1 MNFRVTLVKAFIISF
16 SILASSCSTAQDS
29 FGMYKSQNSE
39 NLSKENISPK
49 NELLQN
55 FNSTVRIDNPHSNS
69 LVNFANITSPKSNH
83 TSKKKR
89 SFKRSGDNSSLV
101 ESECIPYTYVDTEV
115 IKISNAIRITLLGS
129 SNVSALRDNINH
141 LKELSNIVVNQKI
154 WIKTQNEIVRS
165 FKDLPKEF
173 KHLYNLGLIG
183 EIEVRYL
190 IVDLCIGCED
200 ELIAKS
206 ALACKKNLE
215 MVKKN
220 IDDKKQKEKEDK
232 EKHELLFKKQE
243 AKIESIIEIKLKT
256 ISELTKSEP
265 IIPLNQD
272 KVNEEKKVNAELIK
286 SQEEAI
292 KSQQHLENLKK
303 EVTAATVVLNDLKK
317 QHDSEQKK
325 FAGIQKDYKNLEKQL
340 KSKEEISKNL
350 AKEIDGLESNILK
363 CRTEFERKNNEIKKL
378 KEQVENKKP
387 ILTLKECQ
395 EYEVCIKKLEEE
407 NLELQEKI
415 KFKER
420 ELENYEQKQLELKND
435 IEIKNHEINT
445 YRNQINGLDKI
456 LKEQNDEINK
466 QSIHIKKLKDNW
478 PHAAWEWF
486 KKLFR

>member
-69 LVNFANITSPKSNH
+69 LVNFVNITSPKSNH

-101 ESECIPYTYVDTEV
+101 ESECIPYTYVDPEV
-115 IKISNAIRITLLGS
+115 IKISDAIRITLLGS
-129 SNVSALRDNINH
+129 SDVSALRDNINH

-220 IDDKKQKEKEDK
+220 LDDKKQKEKEDR
-232 EKHELLFKKQE
+232 EKHELLFRDIAHIKQ
-243 AKIESIIEIKLKT
+243 KT
-256 ISELTKSEP
+256 ISELPRSEP

-272 KVNEEKKVNAELIK
+272 KVNEEEKVNAELIK
-286 SQEEAI
+286 SKEEAI
-292 KSQQHLENLKK
+292 KSQQHLDNLKK
-303 EVTAATVVLNDLKK
+303 EAENANM
-317 QHDSEQKK
+317 
-325 FAGIQKDYKNLEKQL
+325 NLEEL
-340 KSKEEISKNL
+340 KNQYKKEHTKFEEMQ
-350 AKEIDGLESNILK
+350 KELK
-363 CRTEFERKNNEIKKL
+363 VFTK
-378 KEQVENKKP
+378 
-387 ILTLKECQ
+387 
-395 EYEVCIKKLEEE
+395 
-407 NLELQEKI
+407 ELQEKEKASI
-415 KFKER
+415 KLTETIKKIDSNIAKCKNE
-420 ELENYEQKQLELKND
+420 YEQKEK
-435 IEIKNHEINT
+435 EINT
-445 YRNQINGLDKI
+445 LRSKLGNKDLTEKQRKEYESCIAKLEEDKNKLIDTIKKRESERNICLEGQNKAQFKMQECNKKI
-456 LKEQNDEINK
+456 QELEQDSITQNNKIDSQKTKIKEQEDL
-466 QSIHIKKLKDNW
+466 IKKIADNW
-478 PHAAWEWF
+478 PRAAWEWF
-486 KKLFR
+486 KGLFRSKPSQNQD